1 MHFCFPLCQ
10 YYNFDRSVL
19 LFKWLLRLLICL
31 FSALFRR
38 ARSGGAGSSGASPA
52 SAATKAVSS
61 SASSGKQAASSAQ
74 PIATIVAGVVQSPVA
89 EVEQEHR
96 GRKSAPA
103 DEKAAVTAR
112 PTEKDVEE
120 KAPSKQHDSKGSS
133 TTGQTEA
140 TAAFDFER
148 FSIDAKRRRL
158 EQQNN
163 NPGPTDSSRD
173 EANERPPHSQ
183 ANANSTSGSGVGNA
197 GSGGAVQS
205 TSAEQSLQVI
215 AAAILS

>member
-1 MHFCFPLCQ
+1 M
-10 YYNFDRSVL
+10 
-19 LFKWLLRLLICL
+19 
-31 FSALFRR
+31 
-38 ARSGGAGSSGASPA
+38 
-52 SAATKAVSS
+52 SS
-61 SASSGKQAASSAQ
+61 SASSGKQAASSAL

-89 EVEQEHR
+89 EAEQEHR

-103 DEKAAVTAR
+103 DEKPAVTAR

-133 TTGQTEA
+133 TTGQMES

-173 EANERPPHSQ
+173 DANERSHSQ
-183 ANANSTSGSGVGNA
+183 ANANSTSGGGVGNA

-205 TSAEQSLQVI
+205 TSVEQSLQVI
-215 AAAILS
+215 AAAILG